1 MEIGIDLGAT
11 KVEYLILDNNGS
23 EILRQRE
30 KSAQTYQS
38 TITQL
43 EKIIKVLSSKH
54 NQVLNVGL
62 CHPGSINEKDKI
74 INANNSPWLNDK
86 TLLIDLKKKVSNKI
100 IAENDANCFALS
112 EAIDGAAKNAY
123 SVFGIILG
131 SGTGGGLVINKEIIK
146 GKNFLGGEWGHN
158 FLPGFGLNEKNS
170 KKIKPQYQFTIE
182 QYLSGKGLEKIF
194 KQEFK
199 KKLSAN
205 EIFMNKSND
214 IKIKNFI
221 KNYKDR
227 LARSLAM
234 IINVLDPDT
243 IVFGGGVSN
252 EIDFLHEIDSL
263 VRKFV
268 IGREYEGVFLKPRYG
283 DASGVRG
290 AARLGRSATY

>member
-252 EIDFLHEIDSL
+252 EIKSLNEIKNLTSNYLKKVNLKTVFTHPAHGDS
-263 VRKFV
+263 
-268 IGREYEGVFLKPRYG
+268 
-283 DASGVRG
+283 SGVRG
-290 AARLGRSATY
+290 AALLARNI

>member
-54 NQVLNVGL
+54 HQVLNVGL

-252 EIDFLHEIDSL
+252 EIKSLNEIKNLTSNYLKKVNLKTVFTHPAHGDS
-263 VRKFV
+263 
-268 IGREYEGVFLKPRYG
+268 
-283 DASGVRG
+283 SGVRG
-290 AARLGRSATY
+290 AALLARNI

>member
-54 NQVLNVGL
+54 HQVLNVGL

-194 KQEFK
+194 KQQFK

-205 EIFMNKSND
+205 EIFMNKNND

-252 EIDFLHEIDSL
+252 EIKNLNEIKNHTSNYLKKVNLKTVFTHPAHGDS
-263 VRKFV
+263 
-268 IGREYEGVFLKPRYG
+268 
-283 DASGVRG
+283 SGVRG
-290 AARLGRSATY
+290 AALLARNI